1 MLVILETTVQQSL
14 ADRVVYEMTRRGM
27 KQREL
32 AAKIEKAPSWVSNFI
47 SEKLANPPE
56 PETLRLIEEVL
67 GISEYEV
74 LRAYGY
80 LQSPDEESSVAQD
93 DDDDALVYTM
103 LERHRGLTPYQKQI
117 IRMALED
124 AARRRREAE
133 GR

>member
-1 MLVILETTVQQSL
+1 MRLMLVEREMGLKELGEYLRDVRLARGWTQTYAARAAEIEQSQLSRIERATGTSFPDPDVIERL
-14 ADRVVYEMTRRGM
+14 A
-27 KQREL
+27 
-32 AAKIEKAPSWVSNFI
+32 
-47 SEKLANPPE
+47 KLYDVNPNY
-56 PETLRLIEEVL
+56 LMRI
-67 GISEYEV
+67 
-74 LRAYGY
+74 AGY
-80 LQSPDEESSVAQD
+80 AWDDSDVAQD